1 MKSPK
6 SKILETFYQEILIIL
21 PEMGPCGSVW
31 AHIKTGRS
39 YMAQDHFETP
49 PDPKQIHERSQND
62 PKPV

>member
-6 SKILETFYQEILIIL
+6 SQILKIVYRKFKKKY

-31 AHIKTGRS
+31 AHDKTGRS
-39 YMAQDHFETP
+39 HMAQDHFETLS
-49 PDPKQIHERSQND
+49 DPKRIHERSQND